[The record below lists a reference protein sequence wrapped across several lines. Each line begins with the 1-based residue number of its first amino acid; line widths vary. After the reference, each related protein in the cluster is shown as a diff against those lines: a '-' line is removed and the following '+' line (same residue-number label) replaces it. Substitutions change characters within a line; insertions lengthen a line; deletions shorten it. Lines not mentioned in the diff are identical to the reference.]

1 MLQKSTRW
9 RRGFTLVEIMI
20 VVAIIGLLAALAI
33 PNWIRAR
40 KRSQAARTMEDL
52 RMLDNALDQYAVDN
66 LKTRGSPATFTDL
79 KNYVKSGTTLYLT
92 GADVFG
98 DQYGASGSFTVDTVP
113 QVPANAF
120 NSLSDVAPTA
130 FWSPF

>member
-1 MLQKSTRW
+1 MLQKSTRG
-9 RRGFTLVEIMI
+9 RGGFTLVEIMI

-40 KRSQAARTMEDL
+40 KRSQASRTMEEL
-52 RMLDNALDQYAVDN
+52 RMLDNALDQYAIDN
-66 LKTRGSPATFTDL
+66 GKISGAPASFTDL
-79 KNYVKSGTTLYLT
+79 KNYVKAGTTLYST
-92 GADVFG
+92 GADLFG

-113 QVPANAF
+113 QVPVNAF